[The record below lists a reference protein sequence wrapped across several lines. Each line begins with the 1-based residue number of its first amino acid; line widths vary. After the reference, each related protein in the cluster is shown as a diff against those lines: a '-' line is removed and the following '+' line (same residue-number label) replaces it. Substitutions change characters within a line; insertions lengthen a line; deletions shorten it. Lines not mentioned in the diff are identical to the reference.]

1 MRIFNRTLSLTGK
14 SSKNAVARSNRLPP
28 DSGINSVPSKAAYRM
43 ALEVRSGGPVT
54 CILKTSNASA
64 DLAVLGSAGK
74 EVVYT
79 AILLLNEDIWFEK

>member
-1 MRIFNRTLSLTGK
+1 
-14 SSKNAVARSNRLPP
+14 
-28 DSGINSVPSKAAYRM
+28 M